1 MSDNLNN
8 RGGQDRARISL
19 TEPHEVRYWTQELG
33 VSFEQLQ
40 QLVAQHGHSAEK
52 VRQALGK

>member
-1 MSDNLNN
+1 MPDDKTI
-8 RGGQDRARISL
+8 RRPQDSSRISL
-19 TEPHEVRYWTQELG
+19 DEPYEVEYWTKELG
-33 VSFEQLQ
+33 VSKDKLK